1 MKHTDIEDEDEPGFF
16 KRNLVVIILGGLV
29 FAGGGYAYTHYKPT
43 KSVPKKKLDMV
54 MVMPVIP
61 PPPPP
66 PPPPPKEEPPP
77 PEEKEEEM
85 IEQAPEEIAEKPD
98 DKPADEPKDDPIGTA
113 IAGGDGSGLAL
124 GGGGGGG
131 RGMIGGGTGKGGS
144 RWGWY
149 AGTVQSRIAEA
160 LRTHPLTRRA
170 GFTNIVKIWSD
181 PTGRITRVKLSSSTG
196 DRAVDT
202 AIENEVL
209 NGLVLSE
216 PPPDDMPMPINLRLS
231 ARKSN

>member
-1 MKHTDIEDEDEPGFF
+1 MKPTDIEDDEPGFF
-16 KRNLVVIILGGLV
+16 KRNLVMLIIGGL
-29 FAGGGYAYTHYKPT
+29 ALTGGGYAYLNYKPGK
-43 KSVPKKKLDMV
+43 KSSHKKLDMV

-77 PEEKEEEM
+77 PEEKEEAM
-85 IEQAPEEIAEKPD
+85 IEQAPEEIAKKPD
-98 DKPADEPKDDPIGTA
+98 DKPADKPADEPLGTA
-113 IAGGDGSGLAL
+113 IGGGDGSGGLGV

-131 RGMIGGGTGKGGS
+131 MIGGGGGKGGTK
-144 RWGWY
+144 WGWY

-160 LRTHPLTRRA
+160 LRNHPLTRRA
-170 GFTNIVKIWSD
+170 GFSNVVKVWAD
-181 PTGRITRVKLSSSTG
+181 ATGRITRVRLSSSTG
-196 DRAVDT
+196 DKAVDN

-216 PPPDDMPMPINLRLS
+216 PPPDDLPMPINLRLS
-231 ARKSN
+231 ARKPN

>member
-1 MKHTDIEDEDEPGFF
+1 MKPTDIEDEHEPGFF
-16 KRNLVVIILGGLV
+16 KRNLLLLIIGGLV
-29 FAGGGYAYTHYKPT
+29 FAGVGYIYANHKPGKT
-43 KSVPKKKLDMV
+43 TTKKKMDMV

-66 PPPPPKEEPPP
+66 PPPPLPKEEPPP
-77 PEEKEEEM
+77 EKEEEM

-98 DKPADEPKDDPIGTA
+98 DKPADKPSDEPLGTA
-113 IAGGDGSGLAL
+113 ISGGDGSGLAL
-124 GGGGGGG
+124 GGGGGG
-131 RGMIGGGTGKGGS
+131 RGSIGGGTGKGGS
-144 RWGWY
+144 KWGWY
-149 AGTVQSRIAEA
+149 AGTVQTRIAEA
-160 LRTHPLTRRA
+160 LRSHPLLRHA
-170 GFTNIVKIWSD
+170 GFTNIIKIWCD
-181 PTGRITRVKLSSSTG
+181 TTGRITRVKLNSSTG

-202 AIENEVL
+202 AIENEAL